1 MENSDK
7 KQQIRVAV
15 PGPFLQGLDYLAK
28 QSSDD
33 LLGKRVRVPLRNREV
48 VGVVVAQS
56 NAQMN
61 VKLKNVIEVLDQ
73 VPLFNNLMMSFLQ
86 WVSDYYH
93 YPIGDC
99 FLTAMPKNLCQ
110 GKPFE
115 LKVTRAKKQQTI
127 ETQESQLIE
136 LTESQRTA
144 LEKIHATQNQFSVSL
159 LEGVT
164 GSGKTEVYLQAIEQ
178 VLNNGKQALVLVPE
192 IGLTPQTISRFAA
205 RFDVEMALLHSDV
218 SQAQK
223 VNAWVKC
230 QSGEARILIGTRSA
244 LFAPFSALGMII
256 VDEEHDLSFKQQSTL
271 RYNARDLVI
280 KRAHLENVPVL
291 LGSATPSIESLSHAL
306 SGKYQHLKLPARPG
320 AAKLPTQHIIDCRG
334 KQLTG
339 GLTLVLVDKMR
350 EHLANQNQVLLFINR
365 RGYAPALM
373 CKECG
378 YLAGCTRCD
387 TNMTLHRNP
396 PHLCCHHCGRTA
408 IIPNLCPQCEQ
419 LDSLCDI
426 GAGTEKIEAHL
437 ASLFPDET
445 IARIDRSSTA
455 NKGELEALLTKVH
468 SGEAKILIGTQM
480 IAKGHHFPGV
490 SMVGIINIDDG
501 LASADFRSVERA
513 GQLLTQVAGRSGRGD
528 IEGEVYIQT
537 FQPEHPHLLTLLKYG
552 YHEFAVELIGER
564 KSAHWP
570 PFSYLALVHAE
581 SKSSEQANAF
591 LMQLQHNL
599 NAWGLDNIMILGPVP
614 ALLQKKAGFY
624 RHHLLLQSTERNE
637 LHRALTM
644 VTAHLYQD
652 KTSSVRWMLD
662 VDPMELL

>member
-1 MENSDK
+1 MDK

-15 PGPFLQGLDYLAK
+15 KGPFLAGLDYEINARC
-28 QSSDD
+28 DD
-33 LLGKRVRVPLRNREV
+33 LIGRRVRVPLRNRDV
-48 VGVVVAQS
+48 VGVVVAYS
-56 NAQMN
+56 DAE
-61 VKLKNVIEVLDQ
+61 VKFKLKEVSEIIDET
-73 VPLFNNLMMSFLQ
+73 PLFNTLMMSFIQ

-115 LKVTRAKKQQTI
+115 IKNTRTKKLDTV
-127 ETQESQLIE
+127 ETNESHEIE
-136 LTESQRTA
+136 LNDDQIKA
-144 LEKIHATQNQFSVSL
+144 LSAIENKQNEFVVNL

-164 GSGKTEVYLQAIEQ
+164 GSGKTEIYLQAIDK
-178 VLNNGKQALVLVPE
+178 VLKAGKQALVLVPE

-205 RFDVEMALLHSDV
+205 RFDVEICLLHSEV
-218 SQAQK
+218 SEGQK

-230 QSGEARILIGTRSA
+230 NTGEVRILIGTRSA
-244 LFAPFSALGMII
+244 LFAPFKELGMII

-280 KRAHLENVPVL
+280 KRAHLENIPVI

-306 SGKYQHLKLPARPG
+306 QDKYQHLQLLARPG
-320 AAKLPTQHIIDCRG
+320 TSSMPTQHLIDCRG
-334 KQLTG
+334 KKLTG
-339 GLTLVLVDKMR
+339 GLTPILIDKMR
-350 EHLANQNQVLLFINR
+350 DHINAGNQVLLFINR
-365 RGYAPALM
+365 RGFAPALM

-408 IIPNLCPQCEQ
+408 VIPNLCPQCEQ
-419 LDSLCDI
+419 LESMCDV

-437 ASLFPDET
+437 EQLFPAET
-445 IARIDRSSTA
+445 IARIDRSNTA
-455 NKGELEALLTKVH
+455 KKGELEALLTKVH
-468 SGEAKILIGTQM
+468 SGEAKILVGTQM
-480 IAKGHHFPGV
+480 IAKGHHFAKV

-513 GQLLTQVAGRSGRGD
+513 GQLLTQVAGRSGRAD
-528 IEGEVYIQT
+528 IPGEVYIQT
-537 FQPEHPHLLTLLKYG
+537 FQPEHPHLLTLLKEG
-552 YHEFAVELIGER
+552 YHTFADELIKER

-570 PFSYLALVHAE
+570 PFSYLALIHAE
-581 SKSSEQANAF
+581 SKSSEEANQF
-591 LMQLQHNL
+591 LLQLQHNL
-599 NAWGLDNIMILGPVP
+599 NAWGVNDVMILGPVP

-624 RHHLLLQSTERNE
+624 RHHLLLQSSGRND
-637 LHRALTM
+637 LHRALKMIT
-644 VTAHLYQD
+644 THLYQD
-652 KTSSVRWMLD
+652 KTSQVRWLLD
-662 VDPMELL
+662 VDPMELV